1 MYKKSDFN
9 VNVDQNKHI
18 CTSSEDPVQGIKDSC
33 TVSNTEISSSVR
45 KIKLFLTFTF
55 QGDSGGPLVV
65 QENDG
70 RYILAGIISLSAC
83 GYKELPGVYT
93 RVSEFRNWINS
104 FIDEESFQ
112 KKSFVMN
119 TRKYSTFVEPV

>member
-1 MYKKSDFN
+1 MCLN
-9 VNVDQNKHI
+9 
-18 CTSSEDPVQGIKDSC
+18 E
-33 TVSNTEISSSVR
+33 SNFF
-45 KIKLFLTFTF
+45 FLSFSF

-70 RYILAGIISLSAC
+70 RFTLAGIISLSAC

-93 RVSEFRNWINS
+93 RVSVFRNWINS

>member
-1 MYKKSDFN
+1 MEYHGFE
-9 VNVDQNKHI
+9 QM
-18 CTSSEDPVQGIKDSC
+18 
-33 TVSNTEISSSVR
+33 
-45 KIKLFLTFTF
+45 KLFLIFLF

-83 GYKELPGVYT
+83 GYKDLPGVYT
-93 RVSEFRNWINS
+93 RVSKYRDWINS